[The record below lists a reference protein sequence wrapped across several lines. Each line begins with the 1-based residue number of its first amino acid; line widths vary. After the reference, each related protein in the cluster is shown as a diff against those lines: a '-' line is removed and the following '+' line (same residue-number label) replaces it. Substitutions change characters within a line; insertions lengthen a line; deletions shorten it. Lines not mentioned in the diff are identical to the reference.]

1 MGDIV
6 DVRLAYIDLVTDFR
20 DRDKRIVGVEVDNT
34 VSNQTDSINLRSEKL
49 NLFLRSADLK
59 Q

>member
-1 MGDIV
+1 M